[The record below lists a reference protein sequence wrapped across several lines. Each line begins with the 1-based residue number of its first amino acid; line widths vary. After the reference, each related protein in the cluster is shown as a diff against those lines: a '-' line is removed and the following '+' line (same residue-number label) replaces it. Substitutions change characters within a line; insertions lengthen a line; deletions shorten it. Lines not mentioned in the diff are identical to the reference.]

1 MDNKQ
6 LWLVPIKSDKKL
18 TTLIF
23 TSRSLVS
30 DEAGNSG
37 EDSTSNRS
45 VGLEDT
51 DYAINKLPNS
61 TKHHNSGAVND
72 ESGSISHASLHSF
85 SSNRSNSSLK
95 KEDLKQALLS
105 VMEKKDELE
114 QQEKSLKLLLDQEV
128 TRSADIR

>member
-6 LWLVPIKSDKKL
+6 HWPVSIKPDKKL

-51 DYAINKLPNS
+51 DYAINAQK
-61 TKHHNSGAVND
+61 
-72 ESGSISHASLHSF
+72 
-85 SSNRSNSSLK
+85 
-95 KEDLKQALLS
+95 
-105 VMEKKDELE
+105 M
-114 QQEKSLKLLLDQEV
+114 KSKYLCDYW
-128 TRSADIR
+128 